1 MNKVLSSNKGTVF
14 CGRVNDLFAVKDR
27 ETEER
32 VLVDELR
39 REQVYKLYVVIDI

>member
-1 MNKVLSSNKGTVF
+1 MNKVLLSNKGTGI
-14 CGRVNDLFAVKDR
+14 CGRVNDLFAEKDR

>member
-1 MNKVLSSNKGTVF
+1 MNKVLFSNKGMGF
-14 CGRVNDLFAVKDR
+14 YGRVNDLLAEKDR

-39 REQVYKLYVVIDI
+39 RKQVYKLYFVIDI

>member
-1 MNKVLSSNKGTVF
+1 MNKVLLSNKGTSF
-14 CGRVNDLFAVKDR
+14 CGRVNDLFVEKDR

-39 REQVYKLYVVIDI
+39 RKQVYKLYFVIDI